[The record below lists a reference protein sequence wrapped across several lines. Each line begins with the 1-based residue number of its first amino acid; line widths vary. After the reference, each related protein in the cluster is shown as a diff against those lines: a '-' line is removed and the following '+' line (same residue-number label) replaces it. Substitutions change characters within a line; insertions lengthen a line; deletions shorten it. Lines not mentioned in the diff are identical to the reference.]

1 MTLGD
6 CDDDELAFIDATD
19 DDRVAEI
26 GSDSATGDAEDADAM
41 SGEGFLLRC
50 FDVGTGTEVGAGAG
64 AGAGAA
70 VAGVGRGEAFT
81 EMGESASG
89 D

>member
-1 MTLGD
+1 MTMGD
-6 CDDDELAFIDATD
+6 CDDDEHVFIDATD

-41 SGEGFLLRC
+41 SGEGFLLRF

-64 AGAGAA
+64 AG
-70 VAGVGRGEAFT
+70 GVGRGKAVA
-81 EMGESASG
+81 EMGGSASG

>member
-1 MTLGD
+1 MTGD
-6 CDDDELAFIDATD
+6 CDDDKVAFVDATG

-26 GSDSATGDAEDADAM
+26 GSDSATGDAGDADAM
-41 SGEGFLLRC
+41 SGEGFLLRF
-50 FDVGTGTEVGAGAG
+50 FDVGTGTVVGAGVG
-64 AGAGAA
+64 TGGGAA
-70 VAGVGRGEAFT
+70 VAGVGRGEAVT

>member
-1 MTLGD
+1 MTGD
-6 CDDDELAFIDATD
+6 CDDDKVAFVDATG

-26 GSDSATGDAEDADAM
+26 GSDSATGDAGDADAM
-41 SGEGFLLRC
+41 SGEGFLLRF
-50 FDVGTGTEVGAGAG
+50 FDVGTGTEVGAG

-70 VAGVGRGEAFT
+70 VAGVGRGEAVT